1 MKPALVLKA
10 DEVAQDLED
19 KGVAEVEVEGVAE
32 AEETGAEAEETGAEA
47 EENAFSK
54 RRSDMRTVVTITRT
68 YLKNKIR
75 VQKQVELCEIPIFG
89 GAKR

>member
-1 MKPALVLKA
+1 MSMKPALALKA
-10 DEVAQDLED
+10 VEVAQGPED
-19 KGVAEVEVEGVAE
+19 QDG
-32 AEETGAEAEETGAEA
+32 AEENGAEA